1 MVVDPSK
8 LHDFDDAMITN
19 LKIIIKTGLTD
30 INEKNIW
37 TARKFSLNKKYRIIA
52 KKIDDNTKNALDKAI
67 SEYYKKQVKLKNDF
81 LWKEHRKIYYKKE
94 QYGKELWVW

>member
-30 INEKNIW
+30 INEKML
-37 TARKFSLNKKYRIIA
+37 TDC
-52 KKIDDNTKNALDKAI
+52 KKITTITKNTELLQ
-67 SEYYKKQVKLKNDF
+67 KQMITL
-81 LWKEHRKIYYKKE
+81 RM
-94 QYGKELWVW
+94 